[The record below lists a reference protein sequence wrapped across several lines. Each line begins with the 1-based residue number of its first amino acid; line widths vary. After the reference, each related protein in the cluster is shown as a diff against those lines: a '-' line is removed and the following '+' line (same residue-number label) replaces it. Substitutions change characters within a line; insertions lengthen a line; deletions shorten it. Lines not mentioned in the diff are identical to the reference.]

1 MMGKR
6 RLPARSRHLLSVV
19 WIMVGGGCLTGCA
32 APGGQAAGSGSL
44 FARKGVPWTILCL
57 EMKGEF
63 ARDHIETIA
72 RTLRETR
79 GISRDEV
86 VVSHD
91 EDGTSRL
98 YHGRYLRRMEGKTRK
113 RSIPKR
119 MASDLKLIKELGAGP
134 GQYLFI
140 GATMVP
146 YPIPDVGNPDWALA
160 SVDAA
165 ATYSLQVAVFE
176 PTDEMWDFK
185 CTAARYC
192 EMLRDRGF
200 EAYYHHSRASSV
212 VTVGLFGEE
221 AVINQPQGLPRYS
234 HAVRALQRQ
243 DELMRYNRLNGA
255 AYRARDDAGQM
266 SLVPSRL
273 VHIPRSEE
281 GSSWASY
288 R

>member
-1 MMGKR
+1 
-6 RLPARSRHLLSVV
+6 
-19 WIMVGGGCLTGCA
+19 
-32 APGGQAAGSGSL
+32 
-44 FARKGVPWTILCL
+44 
-57 EMKGEF
+57 MKGEH
-63 ARDHIETIA
+63 ARNHIETIA
-72 RTLRETR
+72 RTLRVTKGITR
-79 GISRDEV
+79 AGV

-91 EDGTSRL
+91 VDGTSRL
-98 YHGRYLRRMEGKTRK
+98 YYGRYLRRMDGKTRK
-113 RSIPKR
+113 RAIPKR
-119 MASDLKLIKELGAGP
+119 MGADLKLIKELGAGP
-134 GQYLFI
+134 RQYLFM

-146 YPIPDVGNPDWALA
+146 YPVPDAGNPDWALA
-160 SVDAA
+160 LVDTAVA
-165 ATYSLQVAVFE
+165 YSLQVAVFE

-185 CTAARYC
+185 SAAAVYC
-192 EMLRDRGF
+192 KALRAKGF

-234 HAVRALQRQ
+234 IAVLALQRQ

-281 GSSWASY
+281 GSSWTSY